1 MFILAYPG
9 RMYHCVLALLITT
22 LCVDSLTVYGSGN
35 IFLLNMSAQ
44 ETEGNLHEPPPRSET
59 AKMAR
64 YIVHN
69 SGKERYTFSYY
80 KLLEEHLA
88 VNQLSVIKGHYSSIY
103 AFMLVICFDM
113 SLR

>member
-9 RMYHCVLALLITT
+9 RMYQSVLALLITA

-35 IFLLNMSAQ
+35 IFLFNMSDQ
-44 ETEGNLHEPPPRSET
+44 ERAENFLEPPPHSET

-69 SGKERYTFSYY
+69 SGKER
-80 KLLEEHLA
+80 
-88 VNQLSVIKGHYSSIY
+88 
-103 AFMLVICFDM
+103 
-113 SLR
+113 